1 MIATRLGIYSVWH
14 VLSEVEECLPPLAAV
29 QYDKQKTVDQ
39 MDNETEETI
48 VKALTL
54 RAKGGDS
61 DAARIL
67 FNEKSKRVR
76 AVRFQECQSLDE
88 LKLEFETYMGLPDIT
103 KAESEHAT
111 KAFDRLFKIIV
122 ARDTQA
128 KRAEGQLL
136 QSSGIMMIPM
146 IDPNSWAEVAAKS
159 QRDLK
164 EFARV

>member
-1 MIATRLGIYSVWH
+1 MIATRLGICSVWH

-39 MDNETEETI
+39 MDNEAEETI

-76 AVRFQECQSLDE
+76 AVRFHQCQSLDE

>member
-1 MIATRLGIYSVWH
+1 MDH
-14 VLSEVEECLPPLAAV
+14 AA
-29 QYDKQKTVDQ
+29 
-39 MDNETEETI
+39 EETI

-54 RAKGGDS
+54 RAQGGDA

-76 AVRFQECQSLDE
+76 AVRFHECQTLDE

-122 ARDTQA
+122 ARDAQV
-128 KRAEGQLL
+128 KRAEGMLAQN
-136 QSSGIMMIPM
+136 SGIMLIPM
-146 IDPNSWAEVAAKS
+146 IDPHAWEAAAEKS
-159 QRDLK
+159 QRALK
-164 EFARV
+164 EFART

>member
-1 MIATRLGIYSVWH
+1 
-14 VLSEVEECLPPLAAV
+14 
-29 QYDKQKTVDQ
+29 
-39 MDNETEETI
+39 MDHEAEETI

-54 RAKGGDS
+54 RAQGGDA

-76 AVRFQECQSLDE
+76 AVRFHECQTLDE

-122 ARDTQA
+122 AHDEAQ
-128 KRAEGQLL
+128 KRTEGQLL
-136 QSSGIMMIPM
+136 QNSGILMIPM
-146 IDPNSWAEVAAKS
+146 IDPNAWADAAEKS
-159 QRDLK
+159 QRALK
-164 EFARV
+164 EFARI